1 MKKYI
6 LGLNSIGFN
15 TSASLICG
23 NKIIAAIEEERL
35 SREKRTRKFPDKAI
49 KFCLDKGNIKLEDLE
64 AIAISWNPI
73 INLENFDINSSRNS
87 SYFPNILHSTINNVM
102 KEIKGIKKDFFL
114 QKLPLNNGK
123 KLKIFFVNHHLSHAS
138 SFFVSNFKEASVI
151 TVDAFGENQCVGFYS
166 GKKNH
171 VKKIF
176 QQNFPHSLG
185 SFYSTFTEFCGFKPK
200 SEEWKLMGASAYGK
214 KSLYQKKIDKLIK
227 LEKDGKFFLDLKYF
241 NHYMFHRPGYV
252 NKNLEDLLGLK
263 KNKLNQDL
271 KKEYFDIAFA
281 AQKTFEKIYLN
292 LIKNIYKKNKSKNLV
307 LAGGAALNCVANGK
321 VLSNS
326 NFKNIF
332 VPPFPDDSGAGL
344 GAALFVNSLI
354 SKKNSQIQF
363 KHNYLGPSFTNNEIL
378 KVMKKFKLKH
388 ELIKN
393 IFDSASESIVK
404 GKIIGWFQGSL
415 EFGDR
420 ALGNR
425 SILADPRNKLMKD
438 KINRF
443 IKYRENFRPFAPAIL
458 EEKAKEYFENYQES
472 FFMEKTLHIKSIKKR
487 LIPSVTHVDGS
498 GRLQTVSKNSNP
510 SFYNLIK
517 SFYEKT
523 GIPVLLNT
531 SFNVQGEPIVC
542 SVEDAIKNFYLSGL
556 DELYIGNYKI
566 KK

>member
-321 VLSNS
+321 ILSNS

-472 FFMEKTLHIKSIKKR
+472 FFMEKTLYIKSIKKR